1 MARVEIKMPDTFPF
15 ETEIEVY
22 ASYLNAGG
30 HMGNDSL
37 VSLLNEARTRFMKV
51 VGLAD
56 LMPEGT
62 YLINADSAVI
72 YRSEAFHGDRLRFQV
87 TVTDFHKYG
96 CDVVSRVTHAE
107 SGKEVALAKA
117 GMLCFDRKT
126 HKLFQAPAEFQEKLS
141 SL

>member
-1 MARVEIKMPDTFPF
+1 MARVEIEMPETFPF

-37 VSLLNEARTRFMKV
+37 VSLLNEARTRFMKA

-72 YRSEAFHGDRLRFQV
+72 YRSEAFHNDRLRFQV
-87 TVTDFHKYG
+87 AVTDFHKYG